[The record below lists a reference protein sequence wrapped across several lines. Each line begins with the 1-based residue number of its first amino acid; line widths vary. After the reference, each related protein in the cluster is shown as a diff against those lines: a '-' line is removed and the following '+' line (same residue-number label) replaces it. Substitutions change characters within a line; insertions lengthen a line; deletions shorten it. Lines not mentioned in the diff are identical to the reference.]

1 MSNDPLYQK
10 NLELVENRLVQYGPR
25 KNLAMEMGISESQ
38 LSKMLNGMLRT
49 NIKLISLLGIEM
61 IVSDDLKALKTVL
74 KSELRP

>member
-1 MSNDPLYQK
+1 MTNDPLYQK

-25 KNLAMEMGISESQ
+25 KNLAKEMGISESQ
-38 LSKMLNGMLRT
+38 LSKMVNGMVRS
-49 NIKLISLLGIEM
+49 NIKLFSLLGIEM